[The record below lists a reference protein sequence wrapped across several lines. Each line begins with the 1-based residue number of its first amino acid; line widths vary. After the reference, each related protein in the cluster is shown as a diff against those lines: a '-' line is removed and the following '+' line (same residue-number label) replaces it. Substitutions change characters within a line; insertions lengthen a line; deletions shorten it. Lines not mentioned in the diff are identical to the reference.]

1 MACCVG
7 GPESFWSDDPCG
19 IIYSLREL
27 FDFIDP
33 SLAHLLRSKFG
44 VGLFGLWHGY
54 CFRLRLRFNLL
65 MWWCVIHIYPLWK
78 TRLHC
83 RQPYSTPQKF
93 LLFKAPRQISA

>member
-54 CFRLRLRFNLL
+54 CFRLRLRLNSAYVMVCNTHIPTLENPTPLQATLL
-65 MWWCVIHIYPLWK
+65 DPAEV
-78 TRLHC
+78 
-83 RQPYSTPQKF
+83 SF
-93 LLFKAPRQISA
+93 V